1 MNNQEHHTHSQPDP
15 GDEHLHSREVNPCP
29 DRQPGHAQAH
39 EGPRDEGLRAWLAH
53 LFRPHSHNHPVAAL
67 DPALAT
73 ARGIW
78 VLKVSLA
85 ALLATAFFQV
95 AVVAISGSVALLAD
109 TLHNFSDALT
119 SLPLWLAF
127 ALARRARNQRFT
139 YGYGRAED
147 LAGLVIVVMLF
158 GSALVVF
165 YESIQKIVHPQAVA
179 NLGWV
184 AAAALIGFFGN
195 ELVALFRIRVGR
207 EIGSAALV
215 ADGYHARTDGLT
227 SLGVLAG
234 ATGVWLGFPLADPLI
249 GLGIGV
255 VILVIVWGA
264 GREMWLRVMD
274 ATDPALTEQIET
286 AARSTS
292 GVLDTHNI
300 ALRWLG
306 HRQRGEMHII
316 VDCQLSTYESHC
328 VAEEVRHKLFHD
340 LPALVEMTIHV
351 DPCEC
356 DHAVNYH
363 PTAHHAL

>member
-1 MNNQEHHTHSQPDP
+1 MKNQEHHTHAQPHP
-15 GDEHLHSREVNPCP
+15 GDEHLHSREEFPCP
-29 DRQPGHAQAH
+29 DHQPDYTQAH
-39 EGPRDEGLRAWLAH
+39 TAIHNEGLRHWLEQ
-53 LFRPHSHNHPVAAL
+53 LFRPHSHNQPVAAL

-78 VLKVSLA
+78 ALKVSLA
-85 ALLATAFFQV
+85 ALLVTAFFQV

-195 ELVALFRIRVGR
+195 ELVAIFRIRVGR

-234 ATGVWLGFPLADPLI
+234 AAGVWFGFPLADPLI

-255 VILVIVWGA
+255 VILMIVWGA
-264 GREMWLRVMD
+264 GREMWLRFMD
-274 ATDPALTEQIET
+274 ATDPVLTEQIET
-286 AARSTS
+286 TARSTS

-356 DHAVNYH
+356 DQEVNYH